1 MSRIGKLPIK
11 IPAGVETG
19 LDDQEII
26 VKGPRG
32 TLSFTAPNEIS
43 VEIDNQQIKVK
54 PRQNNIKSRQKW
66 GMSRTMIANC
76 VKGVTEGFT
85 KELQINGVGYRAQ
98 MKGNSLNLTL
108 GLSHEVNIDV
118 PKEITITTPSNT
130 RIVIEGNDPQAVGK
144 IAADIRK
151 WRPPE
156 PYKGKGIRYLNEYV
170 YRKVGKKK

>member
-11 IPAGVETG
+11 IPAGVEAK
-19 LDDQEII
+19 LDDQVVT
-26 VKGPRG
+26 VKGPRR
-32 TLSFTAPNEIS
+32 TLSFTIPNEIS
-43 VEIDNQQIKVK
+43 GSVEDQQIKVK

-85 KELQINGVGYRAQ
+85 KELQISGVGYRAQ
-98 MKGNSLNLTL
+98 MKDNSLNLTL
-108 GLSHEVNIDV
+108 GLSHDVNIDV

-130 RIVIEGNDPQAVGK
+130 RIVIEGNDPQTVGK
-144 IAADIRK
+144 VAADIRK

>member
-1 MSRIGKLPIK
+1 MSRIGKLPIN
-11 IPAGVETG
+11 IPASVEPR

-32 TLSFTAPNEIS
+32 TLSFTIPNEIS

-85 KELQINGVGYRAQ
+85 KELQISGVGYRAQ

>member
-1 MSRIGKLPIK
+1 MSRIGKLPIN
-11 IPAGVETG
+11 IPAGVEAK
-19 LDDQEII
+19 LDDQVVT

-32 TLSFTAPNEIS
+32 TLSFTIPHEIS
-43 VEIDNQQIKVK
+43 GSIEDQQIKVK
-54 PRQNNIKSRQKW
+54 PRLNNIRSRQKW

-76 VKGVTEGFT
+76 VKGVTVGFT

-108 GLSHEVNIDV
+108 GLSHDVNIDV

-130 RIVIEGNDPQAVGK
+130 RIVIEGNDPQVVGK
-144 IAADIRK
+144 VAADIRK

-156 PYKGKGIRYLNEYV
+156 PYKGKGIRYLDEYV